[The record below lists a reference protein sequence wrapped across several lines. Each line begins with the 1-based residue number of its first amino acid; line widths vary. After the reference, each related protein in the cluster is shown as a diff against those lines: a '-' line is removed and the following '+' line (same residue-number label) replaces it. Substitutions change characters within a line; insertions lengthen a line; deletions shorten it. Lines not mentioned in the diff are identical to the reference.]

1 MKFLSVVG
9 ARPEFVQAARV
20 SQALRARHQEVLVH
34 TGQHYDFEMSGVFFR
49 QLGLPEPDF
58 NLGVGSGSHAWQTS
72 EILRRIEDIMISER
86 PDWVIVR
93 GDTNSTL
100 GAALAAVKLS
110 IQVAHIEAGL
120 RCFDLRVPEE
130 VNRAVVD
137 HVSELLFCPTET
149 GMRNLRREGLEQRAQ
164 LVGDVMYEAILHNT
178 KLADQEY
185 GILDR
190 LAVLPK
196 EYLLVTVHR
205 RENTDDPLKIGNI
218 VKALNSVQEPIVFPV
233 HPRTRSI
240 LDSLHYSFGSHVRA
254 IAPVN
259 YLQNILLQRQ
269 ARQVLTDSGGMQ
281 KEAYCLGTP
290 CITFR
295 DQTEWVETVEAGWN
309 TLVGTDLVK
318 ITNAIADFQPRGP
331 RKDLYGDGQ
340 TSAHIVRGLEAA
352 DGWR

>member
-1 MKFLSVVG
+1 MKVLSVVG

-218 VKALNSVQEPIVFPV
+218 
-233 HPRTRSI
+233 
-240 LDSLHYSFGSHVRA
+240 DSL
-254 IAPVN
+254 
-259 YLQNILLQRQ
+259 
-269 ARQVLTDSGGMQ
+269 
-281 KEAYCLGTP
+281 
-290 CITFR
+290 
-295 DQTEWVETVEAGWN
+295 
-309 TLVGTDLVK
+309 VK
-318 ITNAIADFQPRGP
+318 SLCRSN
-331 RKDLYGDGQ
+331 
-340 TSAHIVRGLEAA
+340 
-352 DGWR
+352 